1 MLPILNIR
9 LPEGPGAMKKTNAKT
24 FRRVRMDSG
33 QHLRIRLAALVLG
46 ALAFLPIAARLL
58 RLMVVD
64 YGYYTA
70 KALNNQTRSTPVLSE
85 RGTVYDRNMNILA
98 STVGVENV
106 YLDPHELK
114 QSGAD
119 LLKLSA
125 FLGKLLERIPSGF
138 WSRAGIPASGI
149 SRWREALRGRQP
161 MKSGRT

>member
-9 LPEGPGAMKKTNAKT
+9 LPEGPGAMKQTNAKT

-85 RGTVYDRNMNILA
+85 RGTVYDRKMNILA

-125 FLGKLLERIPSGF
+125 FLGKLLEKDPRWILEQ
-138 WSRAGIPASGI
+138 SRDTRLRYKQVAGGI
-149 SRWREALRGRQP
+149 EGETAD
-161 MKSGRT
+161 

>member
-64 YGYYTA
+64 YDYYTA
-70 KALNNQTRSTPVLSE
+70 KALNNQTRSTTVLSE
-85 RGTVYDRNMNILA
+85 RGTV
-98 STVGVENV
+98 
-106 YLDPHELK
+106 
-114 QSGAD
+114 
-119 LLKLSA
+119 
-125 FLGKLLERIPSGF
+125 
-138 WSRAGIPASGI
+138 
-149 SRWREALRGRQP
+149 
-161 MKSGRT
+161 